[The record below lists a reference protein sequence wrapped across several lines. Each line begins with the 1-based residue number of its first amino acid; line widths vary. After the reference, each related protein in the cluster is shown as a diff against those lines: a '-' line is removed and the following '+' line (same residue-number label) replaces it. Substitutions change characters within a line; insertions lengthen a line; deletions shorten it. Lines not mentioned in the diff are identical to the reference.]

1 MNQSDSIS
9 LEEIKS
15 IIKTKKIG
23 CKIEYYPIIGS
34 TNDIARKLAI
44 AGSPEGTVIIAG
56 IQTRG
61 RGRLGRKWL
70 SSKGGIWLSIIL
82 KPKMLPNI
90 ATIITSIVG
99 IAVHKTLCTDG
110 IDLRLK
116 WPNDIM
122 VDDKKLGGILT
133 EIGTELNT
141 INYLLIGVGINV
153 NNNLSDF
160 PAEIRDKVTT
170 LKVLKGTELSRAYI
184 ISQFLEE
191 FEDMYNTL
199 DRGEYSTIFREW
211 KNLSDTLGRKV
222 KVVTENKI
230 YEGVAM
236 DIDADGSL
244 VLKLNDTKKISIIAG
259 DCIHLN
265 EKI

>member
-1 MNQSDSIS
+1 
-9 LEEIKS
+9 
-15 IIKTKKIG
+15 
-23 CKIEYYPIIGS
+23 
-34 TNDIARKLAI
+34 
-44 AGSPEGTVIIAG
+44 
-56 IQTRG
+56 
-61 RGRLGRKWL
+61 
-70 SSKGGIWLSIIL
+70 
-82 KPKMLPNI
+82 MLPNI
-90 ATIITSIVG
+90 ATIITSMVG
-99 IAVHKTLCTDG
+99 IAVYKTLCTDG
-110 IDLRLK
+110 INLRLK

-122 VDDKKLGGILT
+122 VDDKKLGGILI

-160 PAEIRDKVTT
+160 PTEIRDKVTT
-170 LKVLKGTELSRAYI
+170 LKILQGTERSRAHI

-191 FEDMYNTL
+191 FEDIYNTF
-199 DRGEYSTIFREW
+199 DKGEQSTIFREW
-211 KNLSDTLGRKV
+211 KNLLDTLGRKV

-244 VLKLNDTKKISIIAG
+244 VLKLSDTKIISIIAG